1 MQLKKMLASA
11 LICCLTVGSGWT
23 AAGAEGT
30 GRTFADVDGHW
41 SKAEIEYLSGKGI
54 IDGVEKD
61 GKLWI
66 LPDKTITRAEY
77 VKILVG
83 ALNKKNADPQTA
95 SFRDV
100 SADHWAFKYVETAK
114 KEGLVDGYEDGAFK
128 PDAEITRA
136 ELAALLVRAY
146 QLKEKPDQTVV
157 FEDVSTSNW
166 AYSVIL
172 AAASNKLFE
181 GTVENGKTWFKP
193 AAAATR
199 AESMTVIAR
208 YMKQLEASAAK
219 ETDEKKNPVTTPDT
233 TTPGTSGSTGSS
245 SGSGSGGGGSRPS
258 SGSGVNLSFSGAD
271 LVATIGKGNPIA
283 GTDGQGN
290 SVELTGLSLS
300 GFRGSAGSISVEA
313 LPQANVFKN
322 ANTVVPGIVGPVIEF
337 STNGIPF
344 NSATL
349 SFQIQSTGS
358 SQNLV
363 AAYYNETA
371 NKFEFLNTTNAG
383 DGTLSF
389 VTNHNSKYVLIDK
402 LAWEQAWKNNLSVT
416 SGVYKPYVDYAF
428 IIDSSG
434 SMSWTDPN
442 DLRKKAVT
450 DLVYSLNYNP
460 NSSFVTET
468 VTVLGSVYT
477 NTVHS
482 ESDRAAIIDF
492 DSWAQVYSTFSADG
506 ATVAGAVYQI
516 DSSGG
521 TNIFAGLKLAYE
533 QFEQHGDPNHRF
545 VAVLLTD
552 GQDQDPKGTKDWN
565 MIQSAYGKGVT
576 LVTMGLSREVDR
588 LYLEKMAL
596 LGGGQY
602 FQVLTAEEL
611 EASFRTVVETTR
623 HNEFVDADQDGLD
636 DYYEVTGMLLEN
648 GMLIKTSIDP
658 VNGKDTDGDGFTD
671 GEEMGQP
678 EDVVI
683 TADMVPAGSD
693 LVGKTV
699 KMFKQMKSSPTDPND
714 KP

>member
-1 MQLKKMLASA
+1 MQLKRMLASA
-11 LICCLTVGSGWT
+11 LICCLTVGSGLA

-30 GRTFADVDGHW
+30 GKSFADISGHW

-83 ALNKKNADPQTA
+83 ALNKNNADTAAA

-100 SADHWAFKYVETAK
+100 SPSHWAYKYVEAAK

-136 ELAALLVRAY
+136 ELATLLVRAY
-146 QLKEKPDQTVV
+146 KLKEKTDHQVE
-157 FEDVSTSNW
+157 FEDVAASNW
-166 AYSVIL
+166 AFSAIKT
-172 AAASNKLFE
+172 AASNQLFE
-181 GTVENGKTWFKP
+181 GTMENGKTWFKP

-208 YMKQLEASAAK
+208 YMKQLEASTSNPNG
-219 ETDEKKNPVTTPDT
+219 TDEKKDPSTPTET
-233 TTPGTSGSTGSS
+233 TTPGSTGASGSS
-245 SGSGSGGGGSRPS
+245 SSGRGSSSNSGGVNIALSGS
-258 SGSGVNLSFSGAD
+258 D
-271 LVATIGKGNPIA
+271 LIASVGKGNPIS

-290 SVELTGLSLS
+290 SVELTGLNIT
-300 GFRGSAGSISVEA
+300 GFRGDASSINVEA
-313 LPQANVFKN
+313 LAQGKVFKTP
-322 ANTVVPGIVGPVIEF
+322 NTVVPGIVGPVIEF
-337 STNGIPF
+337 NTNGIPF
-344 NSATL
+344 NNATL
-349 SFQIQSTGS
+349 TFNVNSTGNI
-358 SQNLV
+358 QNLV
-363 AAYYNETA
+363 AAYFNETT
-371 NKFEFLNTTNAG
+371 NKFEFLNTSTPG

-389 VTNHNSKYVLIDK
+389 ATNHNSKYVLIDK

-416 SGVYKPYVDYAF
+416 SEVYKPYVDYAF

-434 SMSWTDPN
+434 SMSWNDPS

-450 DLVYSLNYNP
+450 DLVYKLNYNP
-460 NSSFVTET
+460 NSSMVTET
-468 VTVLGSVYT
+468 VTVLGNVYT
-477 NTVHS
+477 NSVHS

-492 DSWAQVYSTFSADG
+492 DSWAQLYSTFSADG
-506 ATVAGAVYQI
+506 ATVASAVYHI

-533 QFEQHGDPNHRF
+533 QFDKNGDPNHRF

-552 GQDQDPKGTKDWN
+552 GQDQDPNGIKDWN
-565 MIQSAYGKGVT
+565 MIQTAYGKGVM
-576 LVTMGLSREVDR
+576 LVTMGLSKEVDR

-602 FQVLTAEEL
+602 FQVLTSDEL
-611 EASFRTVVETTR
+611 EASFKTVVETTR
-623 HNEFVDADQDGLD
+623 HNEFIDADQDGLD

-648 GMLIKTSIDP
+648 GMLVKTSIDP
-658 VNGKDTDGDGFTD
+658 VSGKDTDGDGFTD

-699 KMFKQMKSSPTDPND
+699 KMFKNFKSSPTDPND

>member
-11 LICCLTVGSGWT
+11 LICCLTVGSGLA

-30 GRTFADVDGHW
+30 GKSFADVTGHW

-83 ALNKKNADPQTA
+83 ALNKNYSDSITA
-95 SFRDV
+95 TFRDV
-100 SADHWAFKYVETAK
+100 SDAHWAFKYIETAK

-136 ELAALLVRAY
+136 ELATLLVRAY
-146 QLKEKPDQTVV
+146 KLKEKPDHQVV
-157 FEDVSTSNW
+157 FEDVAASNW
-166 AYSVIL
+166 AYSAIQT
-172 AAASNKLFE
+172 AASNQLFE
-181 GTVENGKTWFKP
+181 GTSENGKIWFKP

-208 YMKQLEASAAK
+208 YMKQLEASATK
-219 ETDEKKNPVTTPDT
+219 PNTTDEKKDSSAPTETTTPDNT
-233 TTPGTSGSTGSS
+233 TGASGGSSGGRGSS
-245 SGSGSGGGGSRPS
+245 SSNAGI
-258 SGSGVNLSFSGAD
+258 NLALSGAE
-271 LVATIGKGNPIA
+271 LIASVGKGNPIS
-283 GTDGQGN
+283 GTDAQGN
-290 SVELTGLSLS
+290 TVQLTGLNLT
-300 GFRGSAGSISVEA
+300 GFRGAANNINVEA
-313 LPQANVFKN
+313 LPQNQVFK
-322 ANTVVPGIVGPVIEF
+322 ASNTVVPGIVGPVIEF
-337 STNGIPF
+337 NTNGIPF
-344 NSATL
+344 NTATL
-349 SFQIQSTGS
+349 TFNVSSTGS
-358 SQNLV
+358 SDNLV
-363 AAYYNETA
+363 AAYFNEAT
-371 NKFEFLNTTNAG
+371 NKFEFLNTSTEGN
-383 DGTLSF
+383 GTISF
-389 VTNHNSKYVLIDK
+389 STNHNSKYVLIDK
-402 LAWEQAWKNNLSVT
+402 PAWEQAWKNSLSVT

-434 SMSWTDPN
+434 SMMENDPA

-450 DLVYSLNYNP
+450 DLVYKLNYNP
-460 NSSFVTET
+460 SSPLVTET
-468 VTVLGSVYT
+468 VTVLGNVYT
-477 NTVHS
+477 NQVHS

-492 DSWAQVYSTFSADG
+492 DSRAQLYSTFSADG
-506 ATVAGAVYQI
+506 ATVASAVYRI

-533 QFEQHGDPNHRF
+533 QFEMNGDPTHRL

-552 GQDQDPKGTKDWN
+552 GQDQDPYGVKDWN
-565 MIQSAYGKGVT
+565 MIQTAYGKGVM
-576 LVTMGLSREVDR
+576 LVTMGLSKDVDK

-602 FQVLTAEEL
+602 FQVLTSEEL
-611 EASFRTVVETTR
+611 EASFKTVVETTR
-623 HNEFVDADQDGLD
+623 HNEFIDADGDGLD

-648 GMLIKTSIDP
+648 GMLVKTSIDP
-658 VNGKDTDGDGFTD
+658 VTGKDTDGDGFTD

-678 EDVVI
+678 VDVII
-683 TADMVPAGSD
+683 TADMVPPGSD

-699 KMFKQMKSSPTDPND
+699 KMFKSYKSSPTDPND

>member
-1 MQLKKMLASA
+1 MQLKRMLASA
-11 LICCLTVGSGWT
+11 LICCLTVGSGMT
-23 AAGAEGT
+23 AAAGAEGT
-30 GRTFADVDGHW
+30 GRSFADLTGHW
-41 SKAEIEYLSGKGI
+41 SKAEVEYLSQKGI

-77 VKILVG
+77 IKILVG
-83 ALNKKNADPQTA
+83 ALNKKSEETQAA

-100 SADHWAFKYVETAK
+100 NASHWAFKYVETAK

-136 ELAALLVRAY
+136 ELATLLVRAY
-146 QLKEKPDQTVV
+146 KLKEKPDHQIV
-157 FEDVSTSNW
+157 FEDVSSSNW
-166 AYSVIL
+166 AYNAIKT
-172 AAASNKLFE
+172 AASNQLVE
-181 GTVENGKTWFKP
+181 GTAENGKTWFKP

-208 YMKQLEASAAK
+208 YMKQLDASSSNTNG
-219 ETDEKKNPVTTPDT
+219 TDEKKDSSTPAET
-233 TTPGTSGSTGSS
+233 TTPGTTGNSGSGSSGGGSS
-245 SGSGSGGGGSRPS
+245 SGSSSNNGG
-258 SGSGVNLSFSGAD
+258 VTIALSGAD
-271 LVATIGKGNPIA
+271 LIASVGKGKPIA

-290 SVELTGLSLS
+290 TVELTGLNLI
-300 GFRGSAGSISVEA
+300 GFRGGANSINVETLA
-313 LPQANVFKN
+313 QENVFK
-322 ANTVVPGIVGPVIEF
+322 ASNTVVPGIVGPVIEF

-349 SFQIQSTGS
+349 TFNVGS
-358 SQNLV
+358 IASSKNLV
-363 AAYYNETA
+363 AAYFNETS
-371 NKFEFLNTTNAG
+371 NKFEFLNTTIPG

-434 SMSWTDPN
+434 SMSWNDPS

-450 DLVYSLNYNP
+450 DLVYNLNYN
-460 NSSFVTET
+460 SSSSMVNET
-468 VTVLGSVYT
+468 VTVLGNVYT
-477 NTVHS
+477 NSVHS

-492 DSWAQVYSTFSADG
+492 DNWAQLYSTFSADG
-506 ATVAGAVYQI
+506 ATVASAVYQI

-521 TNIFAGLKLAYE
+521 TNIFSGLQLAYE
-533 QFEQHGDPNHRF
+533 QFDKNGDPNHRF

-552 GQDQDPKGTKDWN
+552 GQDSPGIKDWN
-565 MIQSAYGKGVT
+565 MIQTAYGKGVM
-576 LVTMGLSREVDR
+576 LVTMGLSQEVDK

-611 EASFRTVVETTR
+611 EASFKTVVETTR

-648 GMLIKTSIDP
+648 GMLVKTSIDP
-658 VNGKDTDGDGFTD
+658 LTGKDTDNDGFTD

-683 TADMVPAGSD
+683 TADMVPSGSE

-699 KMFKQMKSSPTDPND
+699 KMFKNVKSSPTDPND